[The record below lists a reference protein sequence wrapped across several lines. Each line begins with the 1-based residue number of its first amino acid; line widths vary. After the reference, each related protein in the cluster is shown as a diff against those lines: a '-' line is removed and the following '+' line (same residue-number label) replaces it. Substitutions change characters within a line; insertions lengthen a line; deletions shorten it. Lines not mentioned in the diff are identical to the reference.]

1 MEMNIFTT
9 SIRSILKNPNDT
21 LALDSNNGRFKVLG
35 SLEKKFVSR
44 LSPMLREKLFGIN
57 NEKLPE
63 LIANHK
69 VSSKVE
75 QAILDD
81 NINCLIELG
90 VLSSVTPREKLHEIV
105 IKAMDNHESSGK
117 SAPAA

>member
-1 MEMNIFTT
+1 MDIFTT
-9 SIRSILKNPNDT
+9 SIRSLLKGPNDA
-21 LALDSNNGRFKVLG
+21 LALDSKSGRFKVLG
-35 SLEKKFVSR
+35 SFEKKFVSR

-63 LIANHK
+63 LIASHK

-81 NINCLIELG
+81 NISCLIELG
-90 VLSSVTPREKLHEIV
+90 VLSSVTPREKLHDIV
-105 IKAMDNHESSGK
+105 IQAMDTHES
-117 SAPAA
+117 APGTLK